1 MASFFKTD
9 KSTAYHSL
17 TQNLENAELPLEAET
32 LTVIDGNVIF
42 HAMIQVPQTFRD
54 ISIKVLDM
62 LPKKGDIIFS
72 TDMYKSEFVK
82 AMEQHRKGNW

>member
-9 KSTAYHSL
+9 KSPAYHSS
-17 TQNLENAELPLEAET
+17 TQNLENAELALEAET
-32 LTVIDGNVIF
+32 LTVIDGNFIF
-42 HAMIQVPQTFRD
+42 HAMIQVSQTFRD

-62 LPKKGDIIFS
+62 LPKKGDVIFS

-82 AMEQHRKGNW
+82 AMEQQRKGNW